1 VIRTKSARRGAF
13 TAPHHLASQAG
24 LAVLREGG
32 NAIEAMVAAAAVV
45 AVVYPYA
52 NSIGG
57 DGFWLIGEPGQDPLC
72 IDASGRS
79 AQLATLDFYRQHQL
93 SQMPQRGPLVA
104 NTVAATI
111 SGWQLALELSAKWGG
126 RLPLKRLLE
135 DATHYSTKGFPVAS
149 NHAGSIATFADQLK
163 NVPGFADAF
172 LPGGKPLQAGTMWQ
186 QLALGRTFA
195 RLAAAGLDD
204 YYRGDIARTQAAAL
218 EKLGSP
224 LRLSDFE
231 SHRAQFVTPLVLQH
245 SAGRIFN
252 MTAPTQGVASQIILG
267 LFDRLGA
274 QLDAKQAESFEHIHL
289 LVEATKQAFI
299 QRDTHIADPA
309 VMKIDAQSLL
319 EPKFLDG
326 LAAKIDRRH
335 AAPWPLQKDGSG
347 DTIWMGCIDG
357 EGRAVSFIQSVYWQ
371 HGSGVVLPETGV
383 LWQNRGTSFT
393 LREGDLRQL
402 RPLTKPYHTLNP
414 AYARLKDGR
423 IIAYGTMGGEGQP
436 QTQAIM
442 FTRYVHFNEK
452 LQDAVTGPRF
462 FLGRTTGG
470 TTESLKMESRFDP
483 ALLEALRQAGHDVE
497 AVGAYENMMG
507 HAGMLVLHP
516 SGVIEMAGDSRSDGQ
531 AVGF

>member
-1 VIRTKSARRGAF
+1 MIRTKSARRGAF

-93 SQMPQRGPLVA
+93 DKMPLRGPLVA

-111 SGWQLALELSAKWGG
+111 SGWQLALEVSAKWGG
-126 RLPLKRLLE
+126 RLPLRRLLE
-135 DATHYSTKGFPVAS
+135 DAIYYSTHGFPVAA
-149 NHAGSIATFADQLK
+149 NHAGSIALFADQLK
-163 NVPGFADAF
+163 TVPGFADAF
-172 LPGGKPLQAGTMWQ
+172 LPGGQPLQAAAMWKQ
-186 QLALGRTFA
+186 QALGRTFE
-195 RLAAAGLDD
+195 RLASAGLDD
-204 YYRGDIARTQAAAL
+204 YYRGDIARTQAASL
-218 EKLGSP
+218 ERLGSP
-224 LRLSDFE
+224 LRLEDFE

-252 MTAPTQGVASQIILG
+252 MTAPTQGVASHIILG
-267 LFDRLGA
+267 LFDRLGC
-274 QLDAKQAESFEHIHL
+274 KQAEGFEHIHL

-309 VMKIDAQSLL
+309 VMKIDTQSLL
-319 EPKFLDG
+319 EPRFLDG
-326 LAAKIDRRH
+326 LAAKIDRKR
-335 AAPWPLQKDGSG
+335 AAPWPPQKDGEG

-357 EGRAVSFIQSVYWQ
+357 EGRAISFIQSVYWQ

-393 LREGDLRQL
+393 LREGDLRQIKP
-402 RPLTKPYHTLNP
+402 RTKPYHTLNP

-423 IIAYGTMGGEGQP
+423 TIAYGTMGGEGQP

-442 FTRYVHFNEK
+442 FTRYVQFGEK

-470 TTESLKMESRFDP
+470 TTETLKMESRFDP
-483 ALLEALRQAGHDVE
+483 TLMEALRQAGHAVE
-497 AVGAYENMMG
+497 VVGPYENMMG

-516 SGVIEMAGDSRSDGQ
+516 SGVIEMAGDPRSDGQ

>member
-1 VIRTKSARRGAF
+1 MIRTKSARRGAF
-13 TAPHHLASQAG
+13 TAPHHLASQTG
-24 LAVLREGG
+24 LAVLRDGG

-79 AQLATLDFYRQHQL
+79 AQLASLDFYRQHQQ
-93 SQMPQRGPLVA
+93 SKMPLRGPLVA

-111 SGWQLALELSAKWGG
+111 SGWQLALDVSSKWGG
-126 RLPLKRLLE
+126 KLPLKRLLE
-135 DATHYSTKGFPVAS
+135 DATYYSAKGFPVAA
-149 NHAGSIATFADQLK
+149 NHAGSIALHADQLK

-172 LPGGKPLQAGTMWQ
+172 MPGGKPLQAAAMWKQ
-186 QLALGRTFA
+186 EALGRTFE
-195 RLAAAGLDD
+195 RLISAGLDD
-204 YYRGDIARTQAAAL
+204 YYRGDIARTQASSL
-218 EKLGSP
+218 ERLGSP
-224 LRLSDFE
+224 LRLADFE

-252 MTAPTQGVASQIILG
+252 MTAPTQGVASQMILG
-267 LFDRLGA
+267 LFDRLGC
-274 QLDAKQAESFEHIHL
+274 KQRESFEHIHL

-309 VMKIDAQSLL
+309 VMKIETQSLL

-326 LAAKIDRRH
+326 LAAKIDRQR
-335 AAPWPLQKDGSG
+335 ASTWPPQKDGEG

-393 LREGDLRQL
+393 LTEGDLRQI
-402 RPLTKPYHTLNP
+402 RPHTKPYHTLNP

-423 IIAYGTMGGEGQP
+423 TIAYGTMGGEGQP

-442 FTRYVHFNEK
+442 FTRYVQFGST

-470 TTESLKMESRFDP
+470 TTETLKMENRFDP
-483 ALLEALRQAGHDVE
+483 ALMEALRQAGHAVE
-497 AVGAYENMMG
+497 EVGPYENMVG

-516 SGVIEMAGDSRSDGQ
+516 SGVIEMAGDPRSDGQ